1 MKDEGLIKFNF
12 TWIKAPPFDDD
23 LVKDINSWR
32 DKLYESGLIGVNDDG
47 VGYGNISQRFHQNTF
62 IITGSGTGKI
72 RHLANEHY
80 TLVTNYDL
88 EENTLTAKGPV
99 VASSESLT
107 HAMIYETQSNMNVV
121 MHVHHLDLWRYLL
134 NAHLSTN
141 STAEYGTTGMAKEIK
156 RLFQETDIEMQ
167 KIFAMAGHESGI
179 ISFGKDFE
187 QAGQAI
193 FDELA
198 RL

>member
-12 TWIKAPPFDDD
+12 TWIKTAPFDDD
-23 LVKDINSWR
+23 LVKDINNWR
-32 DKLYESGLIGVNDDG
+32 DKLYEAGLIGVNDDG
-47 VGYGNISQRFHQNTF
+47 IGYGNISQRFQQNTF

-167 KIFAMAGHESGI
+167 KIFAMAGH
-179 ISFGKDFE
+179 
-187 QAGQAI
+187 
-193 FDELA
+193 
-198 RL
+198 